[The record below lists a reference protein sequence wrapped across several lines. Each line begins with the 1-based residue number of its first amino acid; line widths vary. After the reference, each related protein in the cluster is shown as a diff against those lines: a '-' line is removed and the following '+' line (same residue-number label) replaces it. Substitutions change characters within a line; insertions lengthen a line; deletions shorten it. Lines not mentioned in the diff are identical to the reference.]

1 MPMPGFTIVSLAQA
15 APAETGTADQ
25 PATTTTTTAQ
35 PDGTA
40 APGTDAPQKQPPG
53 WLGAMPLIF
62 MVLIVYLLLWRPQQ
76 KRQREQRELMSR
88 LKVGDR
94 VMTNGGIFGTITT
107 VKETSVMVEIAKG
120 VEIELVRAAVST
132 VVDKSGKNLD
142 AKA

>member
-15 APAETGTADQ
+15 APAQTGAADQ
-25 PATTTTTTAQ
+25 PATTTTTAQ
-35 PDGTA
+35 PDGSA
-40 APGTDAPQKQPPG
+40 APGSDAAQKQPPG
-53 WLGAMPLIF
+53 WLGAMPLVL

-88 LKVGDR
+88 LKAGDR

-107 VKETSVMVEIAKG
+107 VKDTSVMIEVAKG

-132 VVDKSGKNLD
+132 VVDKNGKNAD
-142 AKA
+142 SKA